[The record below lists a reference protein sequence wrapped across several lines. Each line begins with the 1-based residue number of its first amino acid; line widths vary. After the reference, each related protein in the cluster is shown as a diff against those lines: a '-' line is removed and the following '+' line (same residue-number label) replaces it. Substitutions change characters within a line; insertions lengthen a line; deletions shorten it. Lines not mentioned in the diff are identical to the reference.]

1 MHIRTCVHTLKKLT
15 STQFFGNSDGT
26 TFVSNRMR
34 KGTVLTTEDQT
45 AIIKQLE
52 SRSAEVIAE
61 RYGVGKSMISDIKN
75 EFSQNFLCLK
85 QGMRNIG
92 MSKKARWRWSTARQ
106 GCLLVVQTKVNG
118 GWAYIWANMECPAA
132 HEDALWG
139 SRFLWKHRVAV
150 EVLQETGDLQSVASG
165 CEIICRQGSMWRV
178 RHKLH

>member
-1 MHIRTCVHTLKKLT
+1 MHTLKKLT

-61 RYGVGKSMISDIKN
+61 RYGVGKSMISDIKK

-92 MSKKARWRWSTARQ
+92 MSKKAKVEMIHSTTR
-106 GCLLVVQTKVNG
+106 LSTR
-118 GWAYIWANMECPAA
+118 
-132 HEDALWG
+132 G
-139 SRFLWKHRVAV
+139 SNKS
-150 EVLQETGDLQSVASG
+150 E
-165 CEIICRQGSMWRV
+165 WRV
-178 RHKLH
+178 GLYLGQYGVSSCT